1 MNRSKPR
8 QRGSVLIIV
17 LILMTVSVSLALY
30 TVSVSR
36 DIVTAS
42 AQLLDN
48 LQARLDSGSAL
59 EKLKYIG
66 ATGRF
71 STWNLENLSASK
83 EFPLQLNLRGTPITL
98 GNSQLRLQD
107 TAGKLGIWPPHG
119 DTLRKLLLL
128 GGVKPDQVA
137 IAVDSLQDWVD
148 ADDLKHLNGAEEYYY
163 RSEQGLGYGPRND
176 PLIQT
181 LGELELIRGFRG
193 RVFDLVKDELVES
206 GGGSLNLSTA
216 DTQLMA
222 AVLNIDP
229 ESARRLVQLRDKK
242 GVLARTDLLG
252 TGGNGLTFIDES
264 FIDYPSK
271 KLIVDIDTRVNDAG
285 DSLHAIISFQPATD
299 RLFTIEK
306 LTE

>member
-176 PLIQT
+176 P
-181 LGELELIRGFRG
+181 
-193 RVFDLVKDELVES
+193 VES